1 MTMDTKALLVEA
13 EALKPQLLTDR
24 RTLHH
29 APEVGPS
36 LPRTAAYVTE
46 RLTALGYTPRPLAG
60 GVVADITGEDTGR
73 CVLLRADMDALRV
86 REATGLDFQSEND
99 AMHACGHDMHAAML
113 LGAAALLKRHQA
125 DLKGTVRLVF
135 QPDEEGFT
143 GAKSMLA
150 AGVLKDAPTPKA
162 ALALH
167 VNSGTPSG
175 MVLCGRGTFMAGC
188 TLFRISVRGT
198 GCHGDMPETGVDPI
212 NIAAHIYLALQA
224 LTARE
229 ISAKEPAVVTIGHF
243 QGGQAPNIIPE
254 EAVMEGTIRTFDREL
269 TARIMERIRVI
280 AENTAAAFRGSAT
293 VEEIASAPP
302 LVNDPAL
309 MEQVSGWAEELAGK
323 EKVYRLDQGGMGSE
337 DFASFTYELPCA
349 YLPAGGRNAAGGS
362 PLRQAHAQR
371 GGGVQRGRSPHRRSA
386 PHPVRPADAGAGNL
400 SRPLPFL
407 RQIQTLFTKGSA
419 AGGSLWAEKR
429 GNTYGRKKERRQ
441 AGRAQPPWLAA
452 GGAGIGGPG
461 DLGYSGMAGPYRA
474 GAGHLRQRGSPDPQ
488 GAVLPI

>member
-1 MTMDTKALLVEA
+1 MTMDTKALLAEA

-24 RTLHH
+24 RTLHRD
-29 APEVGPS
+29 PEVGPS

-86 REATGLDFQSEND
+86 REATGLDFQSENG

-150 AGVLKDAPTPKA
+150 AGVLKDAPSPKA

-198 GCHGDMPETGVDPI
+198 GCHGAMPETGVDPI
-212 NIAAHIYLALQA
+212 NIAAHIYLSLQE

-243 QGGQAPNIIPE
+243 QGGQAPNIIPDT
-254 EAVMEGTIRTFDREL
+254 AVLQGTLRTNDSASREKL
-269 TARIMERIRVI
+269 VRRLKEVIQGTAEVYG
-280 AENTAAAFRGSAT
+280 GSA
-293 VEEIASAPP
+293 EIETISQVPP
-302 LVNDPAL
+302 LVCDPV
-309 MEQVSGWAEELAGK
+309 MTDEMVRYMKELPIPDLTPVPNTSASA
-323 EKVYRLDQGGMGSE
+323 SE
-337 DFASFTYELPCA
+337 DFAT
-349 YLPAGGRNAAGGS
+349 
-362 PLRQAHAQR
+362 
-371 GGGVQRGRSPHRRSA
+371 
-386 PHPVRPADAGAGNL
+386 
-400 SRPLPFL
+400 
-407 RQIQTLFTKGSA
+407 I
-419 AGGSLWAEKR
+419 AEKVPSVYMYLSAGYMDER
-429 GNTYGRKKERRQ
+429 GDAPAHNPKVQFNEDVCPIGTACLAHCAVR
-441 AGRAQPPWLAA
+441 WLAEH
-452 GGAGIGGPG
+452 
-461 DLGYSGMAGPYRA
+461 PYPPYFFA
-474 GAGHLRQRGSPDPQ
+474 T
-488 GAVLPI
+488 